1 MLKLLTSKDHH
12 KTHHTAVLDDLRPTA
27 AAHRWNILIKTQMLR
42 SFAELSNEEGRYRR
56 MQRNAHKAEIRGR
69 WGIPQVDRSL
79 RDGMGSVPAELAQV
93 NPHRG
98 WRSADDMRVTA
109 SEQVEQSGP
118 EWRRRGTW
126 RQVWRLIWTRESEH
140 THMHTH
146 RGKAI
151 KHSSSSASFL
161 PTYVR
166 GHLY

>member
-12 KTHHTAVLDDLRPTA
+12 ETHHRAVLDDLRPTA
-27 AAHRWNILIKTQMLR
+27 AAHTWNILIKTQMFR
-42 SFAELSNEEGRYRR
+42 SFAELANEEGRYWRI
-56 MQRNAHKAEIRGR
+56 QRNTRKAEIRGC
-69 WGIPQVDRSL
+69 WGIPQVDRNL
-79 RDGMGSVPAELAQV
+79 QDGVGSVPAELAQV
-93 NPHRG
+93 NPHRA

-109 SEQVEQSGP
+109 SKQVEQSGP
-118 EWRRRGTW
+118 EWRRRTW

-161 PTYVR
+161 PTYVWGR
-166 GHLY
+166 LY